1 MSVHMGVDVGGPDR
15 DDTALTVVVTLP
27 TLLEHGANV
36 LVQRAKSIVI
46 ATDQDYVQAGDF
58 AREVK
63 ARWDATE
70 AERVKLKAPA
80 LEMGKTVDNH
90 FRGPLAMLDSA
101 FKETKRLMGV
111 YDTKKRQEQEA
122 EERRLTEERRK
133 ATLEAEAREREAQK
147 RMQAEEEARREAQR
161 AADAEARR
169 RVEAAEAEAR
179 GAREDAKR
187 ALAEAAAERE
197 KAIEARR
204 AQLRAEA
211 QTREAVISMEEGTKA
226 AGEATAAALAV
237 RKEPVKAEG
246 VARRTVWRFRL
257 KNIDSIPRRYLKLD
271 EEKLQR
277 DIDRMK
283 DAAQELLG
291 DWVEVYAEEALIIG
305 KGRSKP

>member
-1 MSVHMGVDVGGPDR
+1 MNIIHGGMDVDRPGD
-15 DDTALTVVVTLP
+15 LTVMVKLP
-27 TLLEHGANV
+27 TLLEEGAVALLN
-36 LVQRAKSIVI
+36 RAKSVTIL
-46 ATDQDYVQAGDF
+46 TDADYVSAADF
-58 AREVK
+58 VREIRT
-63 ARWDATE
+63 RWESTE
-70 AERVKLKAPA
+70 AERKKLKDPA
-80 LEMGKTVDNH
+80 LDLGRAIDNH
-90 FRGPLAMLDSA
+90 FRRPLSILADA
-101 FKETKRLMGV
+101 ATYTKLVMGA
-111 YDTKKRQEQEA
+111 YDTKKREEAEA
-122 EERRLTEERRK
+122 EERRLTEERRR

-226 AGEATAAALAV
+226 AGEATAAALSV

-246 VARRTVWRFRL
+246 VARRVIWRFRL
-257 KNIDSIPRRYLKLD
+257 KDIDSIPRRYLKLD

-291 DWVEVYAEEALIIG
+291 DWVEVYSEEALIIG
-305 KGRSKP
+305 KGKSKP